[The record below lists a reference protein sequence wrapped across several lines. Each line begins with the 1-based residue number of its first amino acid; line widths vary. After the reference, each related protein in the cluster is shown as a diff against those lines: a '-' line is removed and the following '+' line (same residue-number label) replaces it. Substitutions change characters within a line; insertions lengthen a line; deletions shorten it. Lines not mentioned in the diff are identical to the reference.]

1 MTHPSLLKAH
11 ARGTITVSD
20 LGKRF
25 RIVSADRQRTL
36 KAAVVARSHRQ
47 TERSFWGLRDVSFR
61 VARGRTVGVVGR
73 NGAGKSTLLRL
84 IGGVGRPDEG
94 TIEVHGRVGALLE
107 ISAGLTDDLTGREN
121 VFLLGV
127 IAGMTRREVEAR
139 FDEILAFSELEE
151 FIDRPVRTYST
162 GMKMRLAFS
171 VAVHIEP
178 DILLVDEVLAV
189 GDLAFQAKCF
199 DRIREIQLKGCT
211 IFLVS
216 HDIDQIRDWCDEA
229 LFLKDGQVVAY
240 GAAEQIIALFIS
252 SMEDTSAEPGAE
264 RPGAERDSAMLEQ
277 DRNRFGSRAV
287 EITAVSL
294 LDADGFEQHQFASGE
309 ALTVRVEYVS
319 RQPAEDAL
327 LLVAIYASDGTICLE
342 VDTQAAG
349 IPFRA
354 LELPQAIDVRFD
366 RLDLAGGHYF
376 MTVGIFSE
384 DWGVVL
390 DYHAEAYPFTINSLR
405 TSKGYLLPPMQW
417 LKREGS

>member
-1 MTHPSLLKAH
+1 VQEAIRAAR
-11 ARGTITVSD
+11 ARGTITVTG

-25 RIVSADRQRTL
+25 RIVSPDRQRTL
-36 KAAVVARSHRQ
+36 KGAVVARSHRQ
-47 TERSFWGLRDVSFR
+47 SDRYFWGLRDVSFR
-61 VARGRTVGVVGR
+61 VAKGRTVGVVGR

-127 IAGMTRREVEAR
+127 IAGMTRREVQAR
-139 FDEILAFSELEE
+139 FEEILSFSEMEE

-171 VAVHIEP
+171 VAVHIDP

-199 DRIREIQLKGCT
+199 DRIREIQRQGCT

-240 GAAEQIIALFIS
+240 GGAEQIIALFAD
-252 SMEDTSAEPGAE
+252 SMEEPRAGPEIE
-264 RPGAERDSAMLEQ
+264 RPQVTHQASTLEQ

-287 EITAVSL
+287 EITSVAL
-294 LDADGFEQHQFASGE
+294 LAGDGFEQHQFIGGE
-309 ALTVRVEYVS
+309 TLTVRVSYVS
-319 RQPAEDAL
+319 HQPADDAL
-327 LLVAIYASDGTICLE
+327 LLAAIYAPDGTLCLE

-354 LELPQAIDVRFD
+354 LETPQSIDVRFD
-366 RLDLAGGHYF
+366 RLDLAGGQYF
-376 MTVGIFSE
+376 MTVGIFSQ
-384 DWGVVL
+384 DWRVVL
-390 DYHAEAYPFTINSLR
+390 DYHAEAYPFTINSLMA
-405 TSKGYLLPPMQW
+405 SKGYFLPPMQW
-417 LKREGS
+417 LKREAP